1 MHYYERKNK
10 VEKRVKRFEIHN
22 QTNNQ
27 DHELPTEIII
37 TPNSRSLFASINS
50 SSSKSNSQEYDVL
63 TELKSNFKS
72 LHNRQS

>member
-10 VEKRVKRFEIHN
+10 VEKLVKRFEILN

-37 TPNSRSLFASINS
+37 TPNSRSLFESINS
-50 SSSKSNSQEYDVL
+50 SSSKINSQ
-63 TELKSNFKS
+63 
-72 LHNRQS
+72 